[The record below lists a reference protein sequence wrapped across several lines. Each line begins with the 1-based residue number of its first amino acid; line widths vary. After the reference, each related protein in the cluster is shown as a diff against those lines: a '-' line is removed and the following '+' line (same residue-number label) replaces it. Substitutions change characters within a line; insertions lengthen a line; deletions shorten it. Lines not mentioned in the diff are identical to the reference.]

1 MNNDSGD
8 LSLPREPAGQATPTI
23 DSTTAAAS
31 SAVARRPAAAAEAAE
46 TDTTEKKFPF
56 ALHRLLD
63 EAEKDGD
70 LDIVSWRPSGTAFQV
85 HKRDQFMKKILPKY
99 FKQSKFKSFV
109 RQLNLW
115 GYTIIDKGPDKGSCK
130 CFVSISFSG
139 MYIVSFDSYF
149 CFRTS

>member
-1 MNNDSGD
+1 MNNDSSGL
-8 LSLPREPAGQATPTI
+8 LSPSSDPAGQATSTPAI
-23 DSTTAAAS
+23 DSTTTTIAVTS
-31 SAVARRPAAAAEAAE
+31 SSPVARRPAASFPEAAPAE

-56 ALHRLLD
+56 ALHRLLE

-85 HKRDQFMKKILPKY
+85 NKRDQFMKKILPKY

-115 GYTIIDKGPDKGSCK
+115 GYTIIDTGPDKGSCK
-130 CFVSISFSG
+130 CFTRVLSLVGSC
-139 MYIVSFDSYF
+139 V
-149 CFRTS
+149 